1 MERVIP
7 WHVVGRR
14 GDGRRLNALFNP
26 GGFRRIILPSSSEKL
41 IHLDQLHRRSKAFLL
56 VSLEL
61 NSTD

>member
-26 GGFRRIILPSSSEKL
+26 GGFRHIILPLSSEKP
-41 IHLDQLHRRSKAFLL
+41 IHLGQLHRRSKAFLL